1 VKKGIIF
8 DLDQTLI
15 DSSKIEHLRK
25 ARKWPDVYEN
35 LPLTKV
41 YDGIPEMLSELTAE
55 YKIAVVTSSPSS
67 YCSRAL
73 KFHELPIKVM
83 VCFHDTQLRKP
94 HPEPILEAVR
104 KLGLHPNE
112 VVSVGDTPADI
123 QASKS
128 AKVTAV
134 AAIWGASDLE
144 GIRVAAPDYIVASVE
159 ELRSLLRKL

>member
-1 VKKGIIF
+1 MKKGIIF

-15 DSSKIEHLRK
+15 DSSKIEPLRK
-25 ARKWPDVYEN
+25 AGKWRDVYQN
-35 LPLTKV
+35 LPLTV
-41 YDGIPEMLSELTAE
+41 AYDGVLEMLSELIVE

-73 KFHELPIKVM
+73 KFHKLPIQM
-83 VCFHDTQLRKP
+83 LVCYHDTQLRKP
-94 HPEPILEAVR
+94 HPDPILEAVR
-104 KLGLHPNE
+104 KLGLHPDE

-134 AAIWGASDLE
+134 AAMWGASDLE
-144 GIRVAAPDYIVASVE
+144 GIRIAAPV
-159 ELRSLLRKL
+159 